1 MAIYHTTVRRVC
13 HADAYKDV
21 NHSPSAV
28 ASAAYI
34 TGMRLYDASADV
46 VRDYTE
52 NADGD
57 RTHRVAHVGVALP
70 EGAPEKLRD
79 VATLANA
86 MERGGG
92 RKDAQTGRTVEYSLP
107 RECSREEQIE
117 IAESIAKGF
126 TREGMCVI
134 WAIHDDGD
142 GNPHVHM
149 LVSVRPLK
157 PEPTWDP
164 ARPENV
170 WGAKTKCAYLVRD
183 GTGREAQMTAAD
195 LKSAIAK
202 GEDWAKVY
210 NWKGYDTPDRVRLT
224 MAEAEG
230 RDGLTRCSK
239 QPVRSN
245 IAATDWETKAA
256 LVRWRKLIADEINA
270 GLDRHSAANPG
281 TPAIK
286 HVSHLSNKARGIP
299 TVPTVHVGTRS
310 RMGKRDEYR
319 ERRLRL
325 NARIREHNAAIV
337 NLIRRSVRVIPELVA
352 SWADQDRTKNT
363 AWSLAKRNIKRAKSR
378 RAALARKA
386 AEEAQQEAMRD
397 VARESDDLA
406 TSTEIAEQKPSE
418 QVVERGQM
426 KSKANKDGQ
435 RRSLFSIFKR
445 KGRGEKAEERAE
457 EALSAPA
464 QAIVEP
470 EPTKAPEPPYEPQ
483 RHRHEP
489 DEKATSPAPLPEPA
503 PVPKPE
509 PTPRER
515 TNAKVVRELER
526 EIDFQELDGGSAGW
540 TSHALDCLW
549 DKVVIPLRAVG
560 ERELADL
567 ALDVMDVLD
576 VDPDIQI
583 TGTEISAN
591 LRKIAD
597 AVEAGRAPKVTT
609 DYHERPA
616 TPARPAHDP
625 RSMAEAAKRAAA
637 KQSWGSVAP
646 DNGHQPHL

>member
-1 MAIYHTTVRRVC
+1 MAIYHTHVRRVC
-13 HADAYKDV
+13 RADALKDA

-34 TGMRLYDASADV
+34 TGMRLYDARADV

-57 RTHRVAHVGVALP
+57 RTHRVAHVAVELP
-70 EGAPEKLRD
+70 DGAPEELRD

-86 MERGGG
+86 MECASGAKNAR
-92 RKDAQTGRTVEYSLP
+92 TGRTVEYTLP

-117 IAESIAKGF
+117 IGESIAKGF
-126 TREGMCVI
+126 AREGMCVI

-142 GNPHVHM
+142 GNPHIHM

-157 PEPTWDP
+157 QKQPAWDP
-164 ARPENV
+164 ARLEGV
-170 WGAKTKCAYLVRD
+170 WDAKSKCAYLVRD
-183 GTGREAQMTAAD
+183 GTGREARMTAAD
-195 LKSAIAK
+195 LKSAIAR

-210 NWKGYDTPDRVRLT
+210 TWQGYDTPDRVRLT
-224 MAEAEG
+224 MAEADG
-230 RDGLTRCSK
+230 RGLTRCSK
-239 QPVRSN
+239 RPVSSH
-245 IAATDWETKAA
+245 IESTDWETKEA

-286 HVSHLSNKARGIP
+286 HVSSLSNKARGIP
-299 TVPTVHVGTRS
+299 TMPTVHVGTRS

-337 NLIRRSVRVIPELVA
+337 NLIRRSVRVIPEIVA
-352 SWADQDRTKNT
+352 SWADQDRTKNV
-363 AWSLAKRNIKRAKSR
+363 AWSLAKRNVKWAKSR
-378 RAALARKA
+378 RAAQARKA

-397 VARESDDLA
+397 VASEIDDLA
-406 TSTEIAEQKPSE
+406 TSVEIAEQKPSE
-418 QVVERGQM
+418 QVVEREQM

-625 RSMAEAAKRAAA
+625 RSMADEARRAAA